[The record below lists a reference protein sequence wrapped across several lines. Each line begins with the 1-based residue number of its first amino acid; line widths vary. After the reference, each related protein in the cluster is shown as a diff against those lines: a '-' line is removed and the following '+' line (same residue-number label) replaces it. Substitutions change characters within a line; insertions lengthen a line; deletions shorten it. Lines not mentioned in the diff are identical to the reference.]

1 MKLLRNIAGLALIA
15 VLLAAPAL
23 AGDTYQ
29 IDPAHTNVMFTVRH
43 MVVAKV
49 TGRFNK
55 FNGTVYFDEK
65 DPTKSWA
72 KGTIEV
78 KSIDTDNEKRDAHL
92 RSSDFFAAKK
102 YPQITFASKK
112 VVKKGDGWVAIGD
125 LTIRGVTREVEIPF
139 QILGIVKDPMGN
151 KHLGLEAHL
160 TINRHDFGVSWNR
173 KLDAGG
179 VVVGDKVNITINAEA
194 VAKAKK

>member
-15 VLLAAPAL
+15 VLLAGPAL

-55 FNGTVYFDEK
+55 FSGTVYFDEK

-78 KSIDTDNEKRDAHL
+78 KSIDTDNEKR
-92 RSSDFFAAKK
+92 
-102 YPQITFASKK
+102 
-112 VVKKGDGWVAIGD
+112 
-125 LTIRGVTREVEIPF
+125 
-139 QILGIVKDPMGN
+139 
-151 KHLGLEAHL
+151 
-160 TINRHDFGVSWNR
+160 
-173 KLDAGG
+173 
-179 VVVGDKVNITINAEA
+179 
-194 VAKAKK
+194 